1 MATTLAN
8 ISIKDS
14 SSWNTYLNLIYPV
27 GSVYISYTSTSPST
41 RFGGTWVSIA
51 GKFPYFN
58 AGTGTGGN
66 NSHTHGLANGFAK
79 FFMGQETANRY
90 SFLSLTKTGS
100 WSGYGKLLKLVGGQ
114 DDWWSMAEGNI
125 STHTTGIGLGGS
137 SDSAS
142 TMPAYQTLYAWRRT
156 A

>member
-41 RFGGTWVSIA
+41 RFGGTWVSIT
-51 GKFPYFN
+51 GRFPYFN
-58 AGTGTGGN
+58 AGVGTGGKN
-66 NSHTHGLANGFAK
+66 THTHGLGAGYALVSSAGSQ
-79 FFMGQETANRY
+79 MVYRY
-90 SFLSLTKTGS
+90 KSTERWSFNWCVGS
-100 WSGYGKLLKLVGGQ
+100 EGYYYGPDSNTIDSGAL
-114 DDWWSMAEGNI
+114 
-125 STHTTGIGLGGS
+125 LGGS
-137 SDSAS
+137 TDSS
-142 TMPAYQTLYAWRRT
+142 SNMPQYQTLYAWRRT